1 LNRVLIIG
9 ATGNVGREVVSQL
22 STAGVRV
29 RALTR
34 KPEAARFPPEVE
46 VVRGDLAVPGKP
58 GEVPGRCRHSLSGVD
73 RTTGCW
79 CSCCGADREVCA
91 ARSIPFLSAQD
102 TSPLLSTTQSLAVL
116 QAQIERMIETLGL
129 DWTFLRPGIFA
140 ANSETWWAPQIRAG
154 GVVRWPLVGV
164 HTAPIHEF
172 DIAAVAVR
180 VLCEGGHAKRE
191 YVLTGPESLGAD
203 IDNRRLAR
211 SFAPR
216 QRSLAG

>member
-1 LNRVLIIG
+1 
-9 ATGNVGREVVSQL
+9 
-22 STAGVRV
+22 
-29 RALTR
+29 
-34 KPEAARFPPEVE
+34 
-46 VVRGDLAVPGKP
+46 
-58 GEVPGRCRHSLSGVD
+58 
-73 RTTGCW
+73 
-79 CSCCGADREVCA
+79 
-91 ARSIPFLSAQD
+91 
-102 TSPLLSTTQSLAVL
+102 
-116 QAQIERMIETLGL
+116 MIETLGL

-203 IDNRRLAR
+203 IDNGRLAR